1 MISSSSVGFV
11 EENWDGIGG
20 TDEMKD
26 PINLSAGTSPLLFIS
41 PEKTFGIAGW
51 HDSVCIRMHIC
62 VFIITI

>member
-26 PINLSAGTSPLLFIS
+26 PINLSAGTSPLLLFPLKKHSELLDGMTLFAFACI
-41 PEKTFGIAGW
+41 F
-51 HDSVCIRMHIC
+51 VCS
-62 VFIITI
+62 